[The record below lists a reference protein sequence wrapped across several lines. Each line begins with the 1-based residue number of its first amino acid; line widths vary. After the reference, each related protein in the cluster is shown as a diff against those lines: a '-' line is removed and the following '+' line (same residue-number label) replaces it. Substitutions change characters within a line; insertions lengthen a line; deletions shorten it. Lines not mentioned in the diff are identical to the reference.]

1 VNRAVTN
8 VGAAILVGS
17 FDWCNR
23 DGVFPAVFQGDD
35 ELGFFVIDDREI
47 TRCRIQLERLKRL
60 LENSLQ
66 YEKRYALVRQHDH
79 LQPGG
84 RLRPCAPRNKPRMR

>member
-8 VGAAILVGS
+8 VGAAIWGGS

-23 DGVFPAVFQGDD
+23 DSVFPAILQGDD
-35 ELGFFVIDDREI
+35 ELGFFVIDDGEI
-47 TRCRIQLERLKRL
+47 TRRGIQLERLKRL

-66 YEKRYALVRQHDH
+66 YEKRNTLVRQHDH

-84 RLRPCAPRNKPRMR
+84 RLRPCAPRNKP